1 MDDQTVSLNFI
12 YQYTMT
18 EYVQFPETLTTGVAK
33 FGGILAALR
42 GLMIVMY
49 MINRRQF
56 ERKVTKFLHKE
67 KVQAEALQDS
77 SGAPDEDHHAKNI
90 NKRKTVNIQDE
101 EMINISD
108 SLLNNSTNLS
118 P

>member
-1 MDDQTVSLNFI
+1 
-12 YQYTMT
+12 MT

-56 ERKVTKFLHKE
+56 ERKVSKFLHKE
-67 KVQAEALQDS
+67 KGQA
-77 SGAPDEDHHAKNI
+77 
-90 NKRKTVNIQDE
+90 
-101 EMINISD
+101 
-108 SLLNNSTNLS
+108 
-118 P
+118 